1 VTPVDDPG
9 TLARGIELD
18 LERYRTMAAARPLPA
33 IVADTAEILR
43 HVSVRLREADLR
55 AETVQLDWDIVH
67 LIDAFRAALL
77 VEARDR
83 DN

>member
-1 VTPVDDPG
+1 MTPIDTPG
-9 TLARGIELD
+9 ILAEGIELD
-18 LERYRTMAAARPLPA
+18 LERYRTMAAERPFPP

-43 HVSVRLREADLR
+43 EVTARLRDAEVR

-67 LIDAFRAALL
+67 LIDAFRVALL

-83 DN
+83 GC